1 MSEEQNNF
9 DVGDLVLVTD
19 HKYRFSNELA
29 VITGFSKG
37 IPGIWDI
44 YKVYYI
50 KKNEFEKCYKSEMKL
65 LSKG

>member
-1 MSEEQNNF
+1 
-9 DVGDLVLVTD
+9 LVLVTD

-50 KKNEFEKCYKSEMKL
+50 KKNEFEKCYKNEMKL